1 MYAAKTKTKIIIID
15 DHRLFR
21 EGVKRIL
28 DMEDD
33 FEVIAEGDDGDEAL
47 RLVEENKPD
56 VVLMDI
62 NMPHVNGVEATR
74 QLIEQVPETK
84 VIILSIH
91 DDETYVTHAVKT
103 GAAGYLLKEMDA
115 NSLVEAVKVVASG
128 GAYIHPKV
136 THNLVNEYR
145 RLATEGKRPSAQIG
159 YKEVEYRKPLHILTR
174 RECEVLQLLT
184 DGKSNRSIG
193 EDLYISEK
201 TVKNHVSNILQKMNV
216 NDRTQA
222 VVEAIKKGWVKVR

>member
-1 MYAAKTKTKIIIID
+1 MYTAKALTKIVIID

-33 FEVIAEGDDGDEAL
+33 FEVIAEGDDGGDAL
-47 RLVEENKPD
+47 RLVEDHKPD

-74 QLIEQVPETK
+74 QLIEQVPDTK

-136 THNLVNEYR
+136 THNLVDEYR
-145 RLATEGKRPSAQIG
+145 RLATEGKRTTAQIG
-159 YKEVEYRKPLHILTR
+159 FKEVEYRKPLHILTR

-193 EDLYISEK
+193 EELFISEK